1 VTVKRALVLALCVGL
16 AAAGALATWLDRGL
30 SPAADA
36 GAPEVI
42 FVVEPG
48 DSLGRVA
55 QNLERV
61 GLVRNG
67 GMAEGYARLLGLSPR
82 LRAGEYAL
90 SASMSPR
97 AIFGHIASGQV
108 VTHPV
113 VVPEGFTTA
122 QIAERLQA
130 EGLADAASFSA
141 VCADSAFARELGV
154 PGTSLEGFLFP
165 ETYRFPRKL
174 EPREIARAMVAEFFT
189 AWKPLAPEAEKRG
202 LSLHE
207 VVTLA
212 SIVEKETG
220 APDERPLI
228 ASVFANRLARGMR
241 LESDPT
247 TIYGIPDF
255 DGNLRRR
262 DLENET
268 NPYNTYRIAGLP
280 PGPIANPG
288 IASLRAVVEPAQTQY
303 LYFVSRNDGTH
314 IFSRSYA
321 EHVNAVNR
329 HQRKRA
335 SR

>member
-1 VTVKRALVLALCVGL
+1 MSAR
-16 AAAGALATWLDRGL
+16 
-30 SPAADA
+30 
-36 GAPEVI
+36 EI
-42 FVVEPG
+42 F
-48 DSLGRVA
+48 A
-55 QNLERV
+55 
-61 GLVRNG
+61 
-67 GMAEGYARLLGLSPR
+67 
-82 LRAGEYAL
+82 
-90 SASMSPR
+90 
-97 AIFGHIASGQV
+97 HIASGQV

-113 VVPEGFTTA
+113 VVPEGFTAA
-122 QIAERLQA
+122 QIAERLESA
-130 EGLADAASFSA
+130 GLADAGSFSA
-141 VCADSAFARELGV
+141 LCDDPAFARELAV
-154 PGTSLEGFLFP
+154 PAASLEGYLYP
-165 ETYRFPRKL
+165 ETYRFPRSL
-174 EPREIARAMVAEFFT
+174 EPREIARAMVAEFFD
-189 AWKPLAPEAEKRG
+189 AWRPLAPEAERRG
-202 LSLHE
+202 MSLHE

-220 APDERPLI
+220 APEERPLI
-228 ASVFANRLARGMR
+228 ASVFANRLKRGMR

-262 DLENET
+262 DLENEE

-314 IFSRSYA
+314 IFSRSYS

-329 HQRKRA
+329 HQRRRT

>member
-1 VTVKRALVLALCVGL
+1 MKRALAAALCFGL
-16 AAAGALATWLDRGL
+16 AAAGLLALWLSRGL
-30 SPAADA
+30 SPVADA
-36 GAPEVI
+36 GAAEVI

-48 DSLGRVA
+48 DGLGRVA
-55 QNLERV
+55 RNLEHA
-61 GLVRNG
+61 GLVRDADL
-67 GMAEGYARLLGLSPR
+67 AEGFARLVGLAPR
-82 LRAGEYAL
+82 LHAGEYAL
-90 SASMSPR
+90 SPSMSAR
-97 AIFGHIASGQV
+97 EIFAHIASGEV

-113 VVPEGFTTA
+113 VVPEGFTAA
-122 QIAERLQA
+122 QIAERLESA
-130 EGLADAASFSA
+130 GLADAGSFSA
-141 VCADSAFARELGV
+141 LCADPAFARELAV
-154 PGTSLEGFLFP
+154 PAASLEGYLFP
-165 ETYRFPRKL
+165 ETYRFPRSL
-174 EPREIARAMVAEFFT
+174 EPREIARAMVAEFFD
-189 AWKPLAPEAEKRG
+189 AWRSLAPEAERRG
-202 LSLHE
+202 MSLHQ

-220 APDERPLI
+220 APEERPLI
-228 ASVFANRLARGMR
+228 ASVFANRLKRGMR

-247 TIYGIPDF
+247 TIYGIPGF

-262 DLENET
+262 DLENEE

-314 IFSRSYA
+314 IFSRSYS

-329 HQRKRA
+329 HQRRRA